1 MKIEVLGAHC
11 LESANTRLTS
21 LLIDDI
27 LALDAGGLTSGLTF
41 EAQRN
46 LRAVLLTHRHFDHVR
61 DVVLVGYYTYLV
73 LDQGVTDTK
82 SVYATSDTLDNLLT
96 DLLNGRTFP
105 DFTQPLPSGKQPLRF
120 YPLEPCKPETIGEYT
135 VLALP
140 VKHSVPTVG
149 YAITSK
155 EGRNLFYTGDTGPGI
170 SHCWEH
176 ISPDLLITEITATNA
191 LEERMISVGHL
202 TPHLLHQELVEFQQ
216 AKGYLPRVLVI
227 HLPPEL
233 EEQIR
238 EEVGQ
243 VAVEL
248 GADID
253 LGYEG
258 MTISL

>member
-1 MKIEVLGAHC
+1 MEIQILGAHC
-11 LESANTRLTS
+11 LESETTRLTS
-21 LLIDDI
+21 LLVDDI

-46 LRAVLLTHRHFDHVR
+46 LRAVLLTHQHFDHVR

-73 LDQGVTDTK
+73 IDQGVTDTK

-105 DFTQPLPSGKQPLRF
+105 DFTQPLLSGKQPLRF
-120 YPLEPCKPETIGEYT
+120 CPLEPCKPENIGEYT

-155 EGRNLFYTGDTGPGI
+155 EGRTLFYTGDTGPGI
-170 SHCWEH
+170 SDCWEH
-176 ISPDLLITEITATNA
+176 ISPDLLITEMTGTNA
-191 LEERMISVGHL
+191 LTAKLESVGHFS
-202 TPHLLHQELVEFQQ
+202 PRLLKQELVEFQKIK
-216 AKGYLPRVLVI
+216 AYLPRTILI
-227 HLPPEL
+227 HLAPEL
-233 EEQIR
+233 EDQIR

>member
-1 MKIEVLGAHC
+1 MEIQILGAHC
-11 LESANTRLTS
+11 LESETTRLTS
-21 LLIDDI
+21 LLVDDI

-61 DVVLVGYYTYLV
+61 DVVLIGYYTYLV
-73 LDQGVTDTK
+73 IDQGVTDTK
-82 SVYATSDTLDNLLT
+82 SVYATSDTLDNILT

-120 YPLEPCKPETIGEYT
+120 CPLEPCKPETIGEYT

-155 EGRNLFYTGDTGPGI
+155 EGRTLFYTGDTGPGI
-170 SHCWEH
+170 SDCWEN

-202 TPHLLHQELVEFQQ
+202 TPHLLHQELVEFQKI
-216 AKGYLPRVLVI
+216 KGYLPRTILI
-227 HLPPEL
+227 HLAPEL
-233 EEQIR
+233 EDQIR

-248 GADID
+248 GAVID